1 MTHSFSIEK
10 KLRQAKKFY
19 QSGDINSARE
29 VCVEIIEKFPKNQKT
44 LKFLKHLSESD
55 NGIKKR
61 SPSEAIDPT
70 DYLIQLYTEK
80 KYTFLIRETLQY
92 LNKSPSSHILW
103 NLLGAANLALNKT
116 QEAYLAFKRVTE
128 LDPLYAEGFNNLG
141 ITLDKLGSYAEAIIA
156 FEKAIELHTDNTD
169 ILNNLGKALLA
180 DGKVDEAIN
189 AYKLSIK
196 LDPTKTSTLARLAAV
211 LAMQSKFDEA
221 FEIFDE
227 AIKIQ
232 PKNAELYFNFGSVLQ
247 DHGLYE
253 RAISAYRAAI
263 SLEPDQADFWYNLGL
278 TFRSLGNLEEAIKSF
293 ERTIELEPDYL
304 EAKHLLSAVLGQTTQ
319 TAPRQYVEHLFDA
332 NAGVFE
338 KALVEKLEYR
348 VPQILAALMTD
359 VETYDRNGPVLDLG
373 CGTGLV
379 GQELNPCFS
388 SIDGVDLSRS
398 MLNLAQT
405 KSIYSRL
412 IHEDIVQFLAIS
424 ELDYKYFV
432 AADVFI
438 YIGEL
443 SEVFRLIK
451 SRNERSGYVIFSTE
465 HSEIDGYHLEKSGR
479 YSHSKSY
486 ISKLCDEYGYNIHHF
501 SKTNLR
507 KENNIYLKAG
517 IYSLR
522 F

>member
-1 MTHSFSIEK
+1 MPSFSIEN
-10 KLRQAKKFY
+10 KLRQAKKFHK
-19 QSGDINSARE
+19 SGDINSARE
-29 VCVEIIEKFPKNQKT
+29 ICLEIIEKFPKNQKA
-44 LKFLKHLSESD
+44 LKFLKHLSKSD
-55 NGIKKR
+55 SGIIKK
-61 SPSEAIDPT
+61 PLQEAIDPT

-80 KYTFLIRETLQY
+80 KYTQLIDETLQC
-92 LNKSPSSHILW
+92 LSKSPSSHTLW
-103 NLLGAANLALNKT
+103 NLLGAANIALNKT

-156 FEKAIELHTDNTD
+156 FEKAIELSPDNAE
-169 ILNNLGKALLA
+169 LFNNLGKALVG
-180 DGKVDEAIN
+180 DGRVDEAVN
-189 AYKLSIK
+189 AYKISISLHPRK
-196 LDPTKTSTLARLAAV
+196 PYILMRLGAA

-221 FEIFDE
+221 CEIFDA

-232 PKNAELYFNFGSVLQ
+232 PKNAKLHFNLGSVLQ

-253 RAISAYRAAI
+253 RAISAYKTAI
-263 SLEPDQADFWYNLGL
+263 SIKPDHADTWYNLGL
-278 TFRSLGNLEEAIKSF
+278 TCRSHGNLEEAIKSF
-293 ERTIELEPDYL
+293 ERTIELAPDYL

-319 TAPRQYVEHLFDA
+319 TAPRQYVENLFDA

-379 GQELNPCFS
+379 GHELNPCFS
-388 SIDGVDLSRS
+388 SIDGVDLSQS
-398 MLNLAQT
+398 MLNVAQT
-405 KSIYSRL
+405 KSIYNKL
-412 IHEDIVQFLAIS
+412 IHEDIVQFLGIS
-424 ELDYKYFV
+424 ELDYQYFV

-451 SRNERSGYVIFSTE
+451 SRNKRSGNVIFSTE

-486 ISKLCDEYGYNIHHF
+486 IENLCAEYGYEIHHF
-501 SKTNLR
+501 SETNLR
-507 KENNIYLKAG
+507 KQNNTYLKAG

>member
-1 MTHSFSIEK
+1 MPSFSIEN
-10 KLRQAKKFY
+10 KLRQAKKFHK
-19 QSGDINSARE
+19 SGDINSARE
-29 VCVEIIEKFPKNQKT
+29 ICLEIIEKFPKNQKA
-44 LKFLKHLSESD
+44 LKFLKHLSKSD
-55 NGIKKR
+55 SGIIKK
-61 SPSEAIDPT
+61 PLQEAIDPT

-80 KYTFLIRETLQY
+80 KYTLLIEETLQC
-92 LNKSPSSHILW
+92 LSKSPSAHTLW
-103 NLLGAANLALNKT
+103 NLLGAANIALNKT

-156 FEKAIELHTDNTD
+156 FEKAIELSPDNAE
-169 ILNNLGKALLA
+169 LFNNLGKALVA
-180 DGKVDEAIN
+180 DGRVDEAVN
-189 AYKLSIK
+189 AYKISISLHPK
-196 LDPTKTSTLARLAAV
+196 KPYILMRLGAA

-221 FEIFDE
+221 CEIFDS

-232 PKNAELYFNFGSVLQ
+232 PKNAELRFNVGSVLQ

-253 RAISAYRAAI
+253 RAISAYKTAI
-263 SLEPDQADFWYNLGL
+263 SIKPDHADTWYNLGL
-278 TFRSLGNLEEAIKSF
+278 TYRSHDNLEEAIKCF
-293 ERTIELEPDYL
+293 KRTIELAPDYL

-379 GQELNPCFS
+379 GHELNPYFS
-388 SIDGVDLSRS
+388 SIDGVDLSQS

-405 KSIYSRL
+405 KSIYNKL
-412 IHEDIVQFLAIS
+412 IHEDIVQFLGIS
-424 ELDYKYFV
+424 ELDYQYFV

-451 SRNERSGYVIFSTE
+451 SRNKRSGHVIFSTE

>member
-1 MTHSFSIEK
+1 MSSFSIGN
-10 KLRQAKKFY
+10 KLRQAKKFHE
-19 QSGDINSARE
+19 SGDINSARK
-29 VCVEIIEKFPKNQKT
+29 VCLEIIEKFPKNQKAR
-44 LKFLKHLSESD
+44 KFLKHLSESD
-55 NGIKKR
+55 TGIMKK
-61 SPSEAIDPT
+61 PVQEAIDPT

-80 KYTFLIRETLQY
+80 KYTFLIRETLQC

-128 LDPLYAEGFNNLG
+128 LDPLYTEGFNNLG

-156 FEKAIELHTDNTD
+156 FEKAIELSPNNAE
-169 ILNNLGKALLA
+169 LFNNLGKALVA

-196 LDPTKTSTLARLAAV
+196 LDPTKPSTLARLGAV

-263 SLEPDQADFWYNLGL
+263 SIEPDHADTWYNLGL
-278 TFRSLGNLEEAIKSF
+278 TCRSHGNLEEAIKSF

-338 KALVEKLEYR
+338 KALVEKLEYQ
-348 VPQILAALMTD
+348 VPQILASLMTD
-359 VETYDRNGPVLDLG
+359 VETYDQNGPVLDLG

-379 GQELNPCFS
+379 GHALDQCFS
-388 SIDGVDLSRS
+388 SIDGVDLSQS
-398 MLNLAQT
+398 MLSLAQT
-405 KSIYSRL
+405 KSIYNKL
-412 IHEDIVQFLAIS
+412 IHEDIVQFLGKS
-424 ELDYKYFV
+424 ELDYQYFV

-451 SRNERSGYVIFSTE
+451 SRNKRSGHLIFSTE

-486 ISKLCDEYGYNIHHF
+486 ITKLSDEHGYEIHQF
-501 SKTNLR
+501 SEANLR

>member
-1 MTHSFSIEK
+1 MPSFSIEN
-10 KLRQAKKFY
+10 KLRQAKKFHK
-19 QSGDINSARE
+19 SGDINSARE
-29 VCVEIIEKFPKNQKT
+29 ICLEIIEKFPKNQKA
-44 LKFLKHLSESD
+44 LKFLKHLSKSD
-55 NGIKKR
+55 SGIIKK
-61 SPSEAIDPT
+61 PLQEAIDPT

-80 KYTFLIRETLQY
+80 KYTLLIEETLQC
-92 LNKSPSSHILW
+92 LSKSPSAHTLW
-103 NLLGAANLALNKT
+103 NLLGAANIALNKT

-156 FEKAIELHTDNTD
+156 FEKAIELSPDNAE
-169 ILNNLGKALLA
+169 LFNNLGKALVA
-180 DGKVDEAIN
+180 DGRVDEAVN
-189 AYKLSIK
+189 AYKISISLHPK
-196 LDPTKTSTLARLAAV
+196 KPYILMRLGAA

-221 FEIFDE
+221 CEIFDS

-232 PKNAELYFNFGSVLQ
+232 PKNAELRFNVGSVLQ

-253 RAISAYRAAI
+253 RAISAYKTAI
-263 SLEPDQADFWYNLGL
+263 SIKPDHADTWYNLGL
-278 TFRSLGNLEEAIKSF
+278 TYRSHDNLEEAIKCF
-293 ERTIELEPDYL
+293 KRTIELAPDYL

-379 GQELNPCFS
+379 GHELNPYFS
-388 SIDGVDLSRS
+388 SIDGVDLSQS

-405 KSIYSRL
+405 KSIYNKL
-412 IHEDIVQFLAIS
+412 IHEDIVQFLGIS
-424 ELDYKYFV
+424 ELDYQYFV

-451 SRNERSGYVIFSTE
+451 SRNKRSGHVIFSTE

-486 ISKLCDEYGYNIHHF
+486 IENLCDEYGYEIHHF
-501 SKTNLR
+501 SETNLR
-507 KENNIYLKAG
+507 KQNNIYLEAG

>member
-1 MTHSFSIEK
+1 MSSFSIEN
-10 KLRQAKKFY
+10 KLRQAKKFH
-19 QSGDINSARE
+19 QSGDINSARK
-29 VCVEIIEKFPKNQKT
+29 VCLEIIEKFPKNQKAR
-44 LKFLKHLSESD
+44 KFLKRLSESD
-55 NGIKKR
+55 SGIMKK
-61 SPSEAIDPT
+61 PLQEAIDPI
-70 DYLIQLYTEK
+70 DYLIHLYTEK
-80 KYTFLIRETLQY
+80 KYTQLIDETLQC
-92 LNKSPSSHILW
+92 LSKSPSSHTLW
-103 NLLGAANLALNKT
+103 NLLGAANIALNKT

-156 FEKAIELHTDNTD
+156 FEKAIELSPDNAE
-169 ILNNLGKALLA
+169 LFNNLGKALVG
-180 DGKVDEAIN
+180 DGRVDEAVN
-189 AYKLSIK
+189 AYKISISLHPRK
-196 LDPTKTSTLARLAAV
+196 PYILMRLGAA

-221 FEIFDE
+221 CEIFDA

-232 PKNAELYFNFGSVLQ
+232 PKNAKLHFNLGSVLQ

-253 RAISAYRAAI
+253 RAISAYKTAI
-263 SLEPDQADFWYNLGL
+263 SIKPDHADTWYNLGL
-278 TFRSLGNLEEAIKSF
+278 TCRSHGNLEEAIKSF

-338 KALVEKLEYR
+338 KALVEKLEYQ
-348 VPQILAALMTD
+348 VPQILASLMTD
-359 VETYDRNGPVLDLG
+359 VETYDHNGPVLDLG

-379 GQELNPCFS
+379 GHALDQCFS
-388 SIDGVDLSRS
+388 SIDGVDLSQS
-398 MLNLAQT
+398 MLSLAQT
-405 KSIYSRL
+405 KSIYNKL
-412 IHEDIVQFLAIS
+412 IHEDIVQFLGKS
-424 ELDYKYFV
+424 ELDYQYFV

-451 SRNERSGYVIFSTE
+451 SRNKRSGHFIFSTE

-486 ISKLCDEYGYNIHHF
+486 ITKLSDEHGYEIHHF
-501 SKTNLR
+501 SEANLR

>member
-1 MTHSFSIEK
+1 MSSFSIEN
-10 KLRQAKKFY
+10 KLRQAKKFH
-19 QSGDINSARE
+19 QSGDINSARK
-29 VCVEIIEKFPKNQKT
+29 VCLEIIEKFPKNQKAR
-44 LKFLKHLSESD
+44 KFLKRLSESD
-55 NGIKKR
+55 SGIMKK
-61 SPSEAIDPT
+61 PLQEAIDPI
-70 DYLIQLYTEK
+70 DYLIHLYTEK
-80 KYTFLIRETLQY
+80 KYTQLIDETLQC
-92 LNKSPSSHILW
+92 LSKSPSSHTLW
-103 NLLGAANLALNKT
+103 NLLGAANIALNKT

-156 FEKAIELHTDNTD
+156 FEKAIELSPDNAE
-169 ILNNLGKALLA
+169 LFNNLGKALVG
-180 DGKVDEAIN
+180 DGRVDEAVN
-189 AYKLSIK
+189 AYKISISLHPRK
-196 LDPTKTSTLARLAAV
+196 PYILMRLGAA

-221 FEIFDE
+221 CEIFDA

-232 PKNAELYFNFGSVLQ
+232 PKNAKLHFNLGSVLQ

-253 RAISAYRAAI
+253 RAISAYKTAI
-263 SLEPDQADFWYNLGL
+263 SIKPDHADTWYNLGL
-278 TFRSLGNLEEAIKSF
+278 TCRSHGNLEEAIKSF
-293 ERTIELEPDYL
+293 ERTIELAPDYL

-319 TAPRQYVEHLFDA
+319 TAPRQYVENLFDA

-379 GQELNPCFS
+379 GHELNPYFS
-388 SIDGVDLSRS
+388 SIDGVDLSQS

-405 KSIYSRL
+405 KSIYNKL
-412 IHEDIVQFLAIS
+412 IHEDIVQFLGIS
-424 ELDYKYFV
+424 ELDYQYFV

-451 SRNERSGYVIFSTE
+451 SRNKRSGHVIFSTE

-486 ISKLCDEYGYNIHHF
+486 IENLCAEYGYEIHHF
-501 SKTNLR
+501 SETNLR
-507 KENNIYLKAG
+507 KQNNTYLKAG